1 MHFISQSVVWLTLQF
16 PEHSFYNLRDKILLF
31 RHDTFDPNVL
41 QLITSAKDI
50 VDGTLVEV
58 VLSGE
63 MLSALFASLNICTYV
78 LYVLAT

>member
-1 MHFISQSVVWLTLQF
+1 VLRTLQF

-31 RHDTFDPNVL
+31 RHDTFDQNVL
-41 QLITSAKDI
+41 LLITSAKDV

-63 MLSALFASLNICTYV
+63 IIFLLFAYV
-78 LYVLAT
+78 KILWEKFCVSYVTTLCLL

>member
-1 MHFISQSVVWLTLQF
+1 MLYLLQF

-31 RHDTFDPNVL
+31 RHDAFDQNVL

-63 MLSALFASLNICTYV
+63 IISRNSLFAIL
-78 LYVLAT
+78 